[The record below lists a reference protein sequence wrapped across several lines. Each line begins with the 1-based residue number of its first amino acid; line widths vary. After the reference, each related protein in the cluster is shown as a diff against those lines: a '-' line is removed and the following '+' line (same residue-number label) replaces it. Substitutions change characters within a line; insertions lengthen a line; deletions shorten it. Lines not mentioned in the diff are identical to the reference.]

1 MEQPSVDWV
10 GRTVGGRFKVKRVL
24 GEGGMGIVYEGEQQM
39 GNTVRRVAIKTLH
52 AHLSKDE
59 NILQRFHRECGTVA
73 QLVHPNTI
81 KFYDF
86 GKESDGTLYIAM
98 EFINGQSLDRVL
110 EADGPMPPAR
120 AVKILKQVCGALDE
134 AHDLGVIHRDLKPE
148 NIVLTEQLGNRD
160 FVKVLDFGIAART
173 ESADAAREAKL
184 TQQGM
189 VLGTPP
195 YMSPEQ
201 FTGVELDRRSDVYS
215 LGVLTYE
222 LLTGQLPFS
231 ANTPWQW
238 ATQHMTVQPFPIDQ
252 RPHGGAIPR
261 AMRQAVM
268 RALEK
273 DPQARPA
280 TAGEFLSELE
290 QGMSGLVAEMSDAT
304 QEMQAAPVFTVG
316 APSQVH
322 GVTNGGLR
330 VATQAEM
337 SSTQP
342 ISVPK
347 QKNQLALPALLV
359 LGALGLGGGAWALW
373 GGGPSDPLEDPS
385 LASASAAT
393 GPEPAPASTGVVADA
408 PGEAASAEHA
418 DPAQP
423 SPVAP
428 SPAPNP
434 SPAPSPAPGVHP
446 SPSPA
451 PSSKPVL
458 KPSPSPTPSPAPQPA
473 PAAEPAECGR
483 CETLVRKGR
492 YSSVAGVFAQCAPA
506 TQSACRAAAAS
517 SAESQIQAAVKA
529 KQCSKAWSI
538 ISDLGVLGVN
548 TSSMKATAQKCKN

>member
-1 MEQPSVDWV
+1 MDQQNADWV
-10 GRTVGGRFKVKRVL
+10 GKVVGGRFKVKRVL

-59 NILQRFHRECGTVA
+59 SVLQRFHRECGTVA

-110 EADGPMPPAR
+110 EADGPMSPAR

-173 ESADAAREAKL
+173 ESADAQREAKL

-238 ATQHMTVQPFPIDQ
+238 ATQHMTAQPFPIDQ

-273 DPQARPA
+273 EPAARPA
-280 TAGEFLSELE
+280 TAGEFFGALE
-290 QGMSGLVAEMSDAT
+290 QGMSGLVAEMSDPT
-304 QEMQAAPVFTVG
+304 QEMQAAPVFRAGT
-316 APSQVH
+316 ASALSTATQ
-322 GVTNGGLR
+322 GGSSR

-342 ISVPK
+342 IAVPT
-347 QKNQLALPALLV
+347 QKNPLVLPALLV
-359 LGALGLGGGAWALW
+359 VGALGLGGGAWALL
-373 GGGPSDPLEDPS
+373 GGKPTDPAEDPS
-385 LASASAAT
+385 VASASAAISADAAPIASSPSLGAT
-393 GPEPAPASTGVVADA
+393 PPVASTDPDPSSEQADPSGPSTPKPGPAPAPGPA
-408 PGEAASAEHA
+408 PQ
-418 DPAQP
+418 PAPTP
-423 SPVAP
+423 SPK
-428 SPAPNP
+428 PATGATPK
-434 SPAPSPAPGVHP
+434 PAPSPAPAAASEP
-446 SPSPA
+446 S
-451 PSSKPVL
+451 
-458 KPSPSPTPSPAPQPA
+458 
-473 PAAEPAECGR
+473 ECGR
-483 CETLVRKGR
+483 CESLVRKGR
-492 YSSVAGVFAQCAPA
+492 YSSVAGVFAQCTPA
-506 TQSACRAAAAS
+506 TQSACRAAASA

-548 TSSMKATAQKCKN
+548 TNSMKAAAQKCKN